1 MEFLNLQDNNI
12 IVPSIKK
19 FYSNHYNAQKF
30 LDIRFFDNKL
40 SLRIFNWFCV
50 NYAKKHQIYYRIRNG
65 TEKNI
70 FNVYHSYKL
79 HLKTYKKKM
88 FDPINRGEQI
98 VARYQSPVYHNNDMI
113 EITTSL
119 CQLNFFKW
127 AIENMVFKYIENH
140 HDKIFADMQEI
151 YMQQYSSESKAKR
164 AKDYKRNE
172 LSENI
177 YNKIQL
183 IFPDNSEEYLYDNTS
198 SPLTI

>member
-1 MEFLNLQDNNI
+1 MDFLNLQDNNI

-30 LDIRFFDNKL
+30 LDIRFFDDKL

-50 NYAKKHQIYYRIRNG
+50 NYSKKYQIYYKIRNG
-65 TEKNI
+65 NHIDT
-70 FNVYHSYKL
+70 FNVYHSYKI

-98 VARYQSPVYHNNDMI
+98 TIRYQSPAYHNNDII
-113 EITTSL
+113 EATTSL

-127 AIENMVFKYIENH
+127 IIENLVFKYIEIH
-140 HDKIFADMQEI
+140 YDKIFADMQEI

-164 AKDYKRNE
+164 ASDYKRNE

-183 IFPDNSEEYLYDNTS
+183 IFPNDIEEYNSEC
-198 SPLTI
+198 

>member
-1 MEFLNLQDNNI
+1 MELINLQDTNI
-12 IVPSIKK
+12 IVPSIRK

-30 LDIRFFDNKL
+30 LDIRFFNNKL

-50 NYAKKHQIYYRIRNG
+50 NYAKKYQIYYKIRNG
-65 TEKNI
+65 NDKVI

-88 FDPINRGEQI
+88 FDPINRGEQVI
-98 VARYQSPVYHNNDMI
+98 ARYQSPAYHDNVVV
-113 EITTSL
+113 EVTTSL

-127 AIENMVFKYIENH
+127 AIENMVFKYLEIH
-140 HDKIFADMQEI
+140 YDHIFADMQEI
-151 YMQQYSSESKAKR
+151 YVQQYSSESKAKR

-183 IFPDNSEEYLYDNTS
+183 IFPDNSEEFLQEI
-198 SPLTI
+198 PKIQ